1 MSDYRV
7 YIIGADGHVV
17 KAIQLNCRDD
27 NAAIESAKQ
36 FINGHDIEL
45 WQRDRRVARFDDR
58 PKDTMG
64 WLRGELGQLE

>member
-7 YIIGADGHVV
+7 YIIGADGQVV
-17 KAIQLNCRDD
+17 RAIQLNCRDD

>member
-1 MSDYRV
+1 MSGYRV

-17 KAIQLNCRDD
+17 RAIQLNCRDD

>member
-17 KAIQLNCRDD
+17 RAIQLNCRDD

>member
-17 KAIQLNCRDD
+17 RAIQLNCRDD

-36 FINGHDIEL
+36 LINGHDIEL
-45 WQRDRRVARFDDR
+45 WQRDRRVARFDNR

-64 WLRGELGQLE
+64 WLKGELGQPG